1 MKLPSPMIQKLSPN
15 PFRSLLLQLLGL
27 LSRLLLGVRQPLVLP
42 AAARG
47 KRRLHFV
54 WTLTAI
60 LSCDSP
66 ARSTADLLNR
76 SSLTQSTSFWR
87 RCRSWMAW
95 LRRPNEGGNIMSRAF
110 SFGSAISLLAA
121 ASVMTGC
128 AASQS
133 RVATGFGGKA
143 NGEIGL
149 ATRAMAALNSNDVPA
164 AIGFAERAVAKTPN
178 DAGFRALLG
187 NAYFAGGRFQ
197 SAEGAYKDALTLY
210 SNQPQVVLKLALV
223 EIALG
228 KSGEALSFLEAA
240 KDVLDPADYGLAVAL
255 AGRPADALPVLE
267 AAARAPGAD
276 ARVRQ
281 NLALALALAGDWTNA
296 RTVAAQDVPA
306 DQVDARVHQ
315 WMQLASPKKPSDQV
329 AALVGVTPAAVDPGQ
344 PTQLALNKTDTRLAQ
359 AAPAPAPQV
368 AAAPPVAAPAPQP
381 QLAEI
386 APAPV
391 AVPQARFTQDA
402 PPPPPFRVAAAPVPA
417 PKLAPAARPAKVQH
431 ASAPAARAPVR
442 QAALH
447 RGSSNAVVQLGS
459 FSNAKSVL
467 AAWNIAAH
475 RYSALRGYAPMSAR
489 FASQRGTLF
498 RLSVHGF
505 ASVNEASALCASL
518 RHAGGTCFVRN
529 VAGDAPVQIAMR

>member
-1 MKLPSPMIQKLSPN
+1 
-15 PFRSLLLQLLGL
+15 
-27 LSRLLLGVRQPLVLP
+27 
-42 AAARG
+42 
-47 KRRLHFV
+47 
-54 WTLTAI
+54 
-60 LSCDSP
+60 
-66 ARSTADLLNR
+66 
-76 SSLTQSTSFWR
+76 
-87 RCRSWMAW
+87 MAW

-197 SAEGAYKDALTLY
+197 SAEAAYKDALTLY

-223 EIALG
+223 EVALG
-228 KSGEALSFLEAA
+228 KNGEALSFLEAA
-240 KDVLDPADYGLAVAL
+240 RDVLDPADYGLAVAL

-267 AAARAPGAD
+267 TAARAPGAD

-306 DQVDARVHQ
+306 DQVDARIHQ

-344 PTQLALNKTDTRLAQ
+344 PTQLALNKSDTRLAQ
-359 AAPAPAPQV
+359 AAPAPQPQV
-368 AAAPPVAAPAPQP
+368 AEAAPAPQP
-381 QLAEI
+381 QLAEAASVSPPQFAETAS
-386 APAPV
+386 APA
-391 AVPQARFTQDA
+391 T
-402 PPPPPFRVAAAPVPA
+402 PPPAPAVEQAPRLEPVRVAAAAPA
-417 PKLAPAARPAKVQH
+417 RKPAPAAKPAKMQH
-431 ASAPAARAPVR
+431 ASAPASRAPVR
-442 QAALH
+442 QAALR
-447 RGSSNAVVQLGS
+447 RGNSNAVVQLGS

-489 FASQRGTLF
+489 FASPRGTLF